1 MSNPERLVITGR
13 GMQEEICVTPHT
25 DDTDAPRAVAT
36 PIPRDIATALAYV
49 SDEWF
54 GEFMREFRKRSFA
67 RAVDMARVSDT
78 AADVVGCDADPGFG
92 VDPQDSARLLE
103 LRQAIDAIGW
113 NTHEEEERGDYL
125 ARLHQIREELV
136 TAYQR
141 DGETIPA
148 LSAIVTKLETKVR
161 QQRSEL
167 RRFNR
172 EARARKES
180 TPVHVTHDRWL
191 QRLHALEQKTAL
203 GTATEADCLA
213 IQRLKIWLGSHL

>member
-1 MSNPERLVITGR
+1 MSNPERLVITCSGV
-13 GMQEEICVTPHT
+13 QDEICVTPYAH
-25 DDTDAPRAVAT
+25 DTDAARAVAT
-36 PIPRDIATALAYV
+36 PLPRDIATALAYV

-54 GEFMREFRKRSFA
+54 EKFMREFRKRSFGRAIAIA
-67 RAVDMARVSDT
+67 RATES
-78 AADVVGCDADPGFG
+78 AADVVGGDADPGFG

-113 NTHEEEERGDYL
+113 NTPEEEERGDYL

-148 LSAIVTKLETKVR
+148 LSAVVTKLETKVR

-172 EARARKES
+172 EARARNEAAGACAGS
-180 TPVHVTHDRWL
+180 IMRFV
-191 QRLHALEQKTAL
+191 AITAL
-203 GTATEADCLA
+203 KG
-213 IQRLKIWLGSHL
+213 GMP